1 MQESKLKIDFNQG
14 LLEVE
19 GSEDLVREIY
29 NDFKD
34 SLKARPQAK
43 MEEGINP
50 PEKAAVTSSQPPSKR
65 TASKPKS
72 KAKTKKSS
80 DSTGSFLKD
89 LNLMG
94 DDTTKSL
101 RDFYGQYEI
110 KTNLERT
117 LAFVYYLQYEK
128 ELAGININ
136 HIFTCYRGIDGLKVP
151 GNLKQNLLDTSFKKG
166 WLDTSDMEDI
176 KVPVSGMN
184 HIEHDL
190 SKNQGDDS

>member
-34 SLKARPQAK
+34 SLKTRPQAK
-43 MEEGINP
+43 VEESINP
-50 PEKAAVTSSQPPSKR
+50 IEKAAVTTSQPSSKR

-72 KAKTKKSS
+72 KAKAKKPS

-128 ELAGININ
+128 ELTGININ
-136 HIFTCYRGIDGLKVP
+136 HIFTCYRGIEGLKVP